1 MWLDAVSNQNHCK
14 ILAIYLTIMDGKV
27 ENLEAN
33 NRAMLLEG
41 LQVGAEVIV
50 AELPDVG
57 VVGAALW

>member
-1 MWLDAVSNQNHCK
+1 
-14 ILAIYLTIMDGKV
+14 MDGKV